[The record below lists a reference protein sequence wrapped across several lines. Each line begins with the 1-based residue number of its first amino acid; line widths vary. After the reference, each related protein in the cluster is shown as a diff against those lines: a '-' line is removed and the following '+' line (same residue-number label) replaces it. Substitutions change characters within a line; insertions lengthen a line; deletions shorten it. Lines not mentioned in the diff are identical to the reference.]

1 MNGALLLRNAGLNR
15 RRIIGYYRGRATR
28 NYLRRCCRGF
38 VDDGREVQLVVGD
51 QAKPPIALLNANL
64 VVLATGFER
73 SRPGGEWLDRTVRDF
88 ALSCHECGYPIVDR
102 SLCGYPGLYVVGLL
116 AELELG
122 PVARTIIGARHA
134 ASRVPA
140 TSRFVIKVA

>member
-1 MNGALLLRNAGLNR
+1 MQ
-15 RRIIGYYRGRATR
+15 TWW
-28 NYLRRCCRGF
+28 F
-38 VDDGREVQLVVGD
+38 W
-51 QAKPPIALLNANL
+51 
-64 VVLATGFER
+64 
-73 SRPGGEWLDRTVRDF
+73 RPGSRDLDRAVRLDRTVRDF

>member
-1 MNGALLLRNAGLNR
+1 M
-15 RRIIGYYRGRATR
+15 T
-28 NYLRRCCRGF
+28 
-38 VDDGREVQLVVGD
+38 DGKLQLVVGD
-51 QAKPPIALLNANL
+51 QAKPSIALLNADL

-102 SLCGYPGLYVVGLL
+102 SLCWYPGLYLVGPL

-134 ASRVPA
+134 ARRVPA
-140 TSRFVIKVA
+140 T